1 MDIKGLIADQMGYFT
16 PYDVAGAVLCIA
28 LAALFGFLLAIIAK
42 ADHGARKESAV
53 LAAVIAFAVALVRA
67 SVPLS
72 IGLVAVALFLGDHGA
87 TERSSGRLLRYGVA
101 AVGIGCGSSAAIVV
115 VALLVPIGLL
125 LRWATADR
133 S

>member
-1 MDIKGLIADQMGYFT
+1 MDIKGLIADQMGFFT
-16 PYDVAGAVLCIA
+16 PYDVAGALLCVT

-42 ADHGARKESAV
+42 SEPAERRGSAA

-72 IGLVAVALFLGDHGA
+72 IGLVAVALLLGNHG
-87 TERSSGRLLRYGVA
+87 TTDRPSGRLLRYGVA

-125 LRWATADR
+125 LRWASAER